1 MSGVYDRTAVKA
13 EAQARDAAVAALVV
27 EGRTLEEVGAMLGVS
42 RERVRQRCERVGVNA
57 RFGRSSLDPIAVAR
71 ELRKPTARSTGDIAR
86 AIGTTASAVTRTL
99 RALDMYDAALRLF
112 RWRRDRI
119 LLAKFAAFAAAIGHT
134 PSKGE
139 LDHAPGIPCQNAFQ
153 KRFGGLQN
161 AARRAGLKP
170 NVIGDYWRGRRRS

>member
-1 MSGVYDRTAVKA
+1 MSGHYDRSAMRA
-13 EAQARDAAVAALVV
+13 GAQARDAAVAALVV
-27 EGRTLEEVGAMLGVS
+27 EGRTLGEVGAMLGVS

-57 RFGRSSLDPIAVAR
+57 RFGRHSLDPIAIVR
-71 ELRKPTARSTGDIAR
+71 ELRKPATLSTGDIAR
-86 AIGTTASAVTRTL
+86 AVETNTGAVTKAL
-99 RALDMYDAALRLF
+99 RALDLYDAARRLF

-139 LDHAPGIPCQNAFQ
+139 LDRTPGVPCQSEFQ
-153 KRFGGLQN
+153 QRFGGLQN

-170 NVIGDYWRGRRRS
+170 NVMGDYWRGRRRS